1 MEHPVRVLSII
12 LAFSISVSDQKFSR
26 MAFFL
31 NFAFLILRDKRQTLM
46 KMDNVLIFV
55 LKNFTLENSKIVIN

>member
-12 LAFSISVSDQKFSR
+12 LAFSISVSDRKFSR

-31 NFAFLILRDKRQTLM
+31 DFAFLRDKRQTLM